1 MARIK
6 YYYDTETCKYER
18 VKVSKW
24 DISLNLL
31 GFFAVALIIATMIV
45 ISRDA
50 FFDSPKEASLKKENS
65 ELKLHY
71 DLLDNEMDKV
81 LSALMALEERDDD
94 IYRVITESEPIPSTV
109 RSAGIGGSERYKE
122 LLEKGL
128 IQEKLILG
136 TLQKVDLL
144 KKRMFIQ
151 SISYDEIVDLARNKA
166 DLLASMP
173 AIQPISNKELTR
185 LASGY
190 GMRIHPIQKIR
201 KMHYGIDFTAP
212 QGTPIYAV
220 GNGKVVKVR
229 KSFSG
234 YGKQVEIDHGYGFV
248 TKYAHMSEF
257 KVKVGQEVKRG
268 ELIGLVGN
276 TGSSTAPH
284 VHYEIIKDGKKVD
297 PAPYLF
303 MDVTA
308 EEYERILELAS
319 RENQSLGG
327 GD

>member
-18 VKVSKW
+18 VKVTKW
-24 DISLNLL
+24 DITLNLL
-31 GFFAVALIIATMIV
+31 GFLSVALVMSIV
-45 ISRDA
+45 ILIIHNA
-50 FFDSPKEASLKKENS
+50 YFDSPKEAALKKENE

-71 DLLDNEMDKV
+71 QILDQEMEKV
-81 LSALMALEERDDD
+81 STVLQALEERDDD
-94 IYRVITESEPIPSTV
+94 IYRVVFESDPIPSTV
-109 RSAGIGGSERYKE
+109 RSAGVGGTARYKE

-128 IQEKLILG
+128 KNEELVLSA
-136 TLQKVDLL
+136 LQKVDQM

-151 SISYDEIVDLARNKA
+151 SKSYDELVILAQNKA

-173 AIQPISNKELTR
+173 AIQPISNKELKR

-190 GMRIHPIQKIR
+190 GMRMHPIQKIR

-220 GNGKVVKVR
+220 GNGKVIRVR
-229 KSFSG
+229 TSFSG
-234 YGKQVEIDHGYGFV
+234 YGKQIEIDHGYGFV

-257 KVKVGQEVKRG
+257 NVKVGQEVKRG
-268 ELIGLVGN
+268 ECIGFVGN

-284 VHYEIIKDGKKVD
+284 VHYEIIKDGKKID

-308 EEYERILELAS
+308 EEYEKILELAA
-319 RENQSLGG
+319 RENQSLG
-327 GD
+327 

>member
-24 DISLNLL
+24 DITLNLL
-31 GFFAVALIIATMIV
+31 GFFAVSLIIAI
-45 ISRDA
+45 IILFGRDA
-50 FFDSPKEASLKKENS
+50 YFDSPKEAALKKENS
-65 ELKLHY
+65 ELKLHI
-71 DLLDNEMDKV
+71 DLMNKEMETVSSV
-81 LSALMALEERDDD
+81 LSALEQRDDD
-94 IYRVITESEPIPSTV
+94 IYRVIFEAEPIPSTV
-109 RSAGIGGSERYKE
+109 RSAGIGGTQRYKE

-128 IQEKLILG
+128 NQEELLIG
-136 TLQKVDLL
+136 ALQKLDML

-151 SISYDEIVDLARNKA
+151 SKSYDEIVDMAKNKA

-185 LASGY
+185 LASGF
-190 GMRIHPIQKIR
+190 GMRIHPIHKIR
-201 KMHYGIDFTAP
+201 KMHTGIDFTAP

-229 KSFSG
+229 NNFSG
-234 YGKQVEIDHGYGFV
+234 YGKEVEIDHGYGFV
-248 TKYAHMSEF
+248 TKYAHMSAF
-257 KVKVGQEVKRG
+257 NVKKGQVVKRG
-268 ELIGLVGN
+268 ECIGYVGS
-276 TGSSTAPH
+276 TGTSTAPH
-284 VHYEIIKDGKKVD
+284 VHYEIIKDGKKID

-308 EEYERILELAS
+308 EEYEKLLELAA
-319 RENQSLGG
+319 RENQSLG
-327 GD
+327 